1 MKAKFFN
8 EANRIELFNFSDNNK
23 LNATVIELNSF
34 LRQCARQYTILQKDG
49 RINIYTLVGDY
60 KLVAQ
65 RLKLEL
71 QYKYGK
77 EYIK

>member
-8 EANRIELFNFSDNNK
+8 TANRIEIFNFPDNNK
-23 LNATVIELNSF
+23 LNAMVIELNSF
-34 LRQCARQYTILQKDG
+34 LRRCAKQYTILQKDSK
-49 RINIYTLVGDY
+49 INIYTLDSDY
-60 KLVAQ
+60 SLVAQ